1 MIKIVNKR
9 KYYFTLSTVII
20 LITFACAMFF
30 GVNLDIQFKGGMIL
44 NFSYQGTVDQST
56 IKQDF
61 EKQLG
66 MPVSIQSSQ
75 AITGNENSLIISTT
89 ESIGVTPE
97 KLTEIADALIQL
109 YPDNAI
115 KLVSSNSVNPAIGK
129 EFFAKS
135 LVAVAFAAVIMI
147 IYISLRFK
155 VISGWSAGLTAVIA
169 LIHDLLIVFAT
180 FVLFNIPI
188 NANFIAVLLTI
199 LGYSINDTIV
209 IYDRIRENKKIF
221 GNKLSV
227 EELVDKSINQTL
239 GRSLTTTI
247 STVLAMVVVS
257 VMAVIFHVE
266 SILSF
271 SFPMIIG
278 MISGVYSSNC
288 IATPL
293 WVMWEQR
300 KEKS

>member
-9 KYYFTLSTVII
+9 KYYFALSTVII
-20 LITFACAMFF
+20 LITFASALFF

-66 MPVSIQSSQ
+66 MPVSIQNSQ
-75 AITGNENSLIISTT
+75 AISGNENSLIVSTT
-89 ESIGVTPE
+89 DAVGVTPE
-97 KLTEIADALIQL
+97 KLTVITDELSKI

-115 KLVSSNSVNPAIGK
+115 TLVSSNSVNPTIGK

-135 LVAVAFAAVIMI
+135 LVAVAFAAFIMI

-155 VISGWSAGLTAVIA
+155 IISGWSAGLTAVIA

-180 FVLFNIPI
+180 FVLFGIPI

-227 EELVDKSINQTL
+227 EELVDKSLNQTL
-239 GRSLTTTI
+239 GRSITTTV

-257 VMAVIFHVE
+257 VMAVIFNVN

-288 IATPL
+288 IAAPL
-293 WVMWEQR
+293 WVMWEER
-300 KEKS
+300 KAKS